1 MSADNKHPDQQPAQ
15 HPDHRPEHLIEKD
28 DKVRKHQVAQLIDG
42 GVRRVRDV
50 QDTKDGPRPTDGT
63 ASIPVRL
70 VGGDEDGAFVA
81 DDRVL
86 VPTDRVQRATEM
98 VEQSIDVSQVDGGR
112 LIVKPVPGT
121 AYSELRAPGR
131 RLPADVNHRLLGDDY
146 NGRPNHVLF
155 AAYRVKVKEGE
166 DPEEGALPQREPDD
180 PEAGAGARVA
190 ILDTG
195 YAWQARNDPW
205 LADVAPTV
213 QSRDIDLLRI
223 SGDPSDPL
231 DFGAGHGTF
240 VAGIVRQIAPAAQI
254 DIVRV
259 LDSNGIGLESEI
271 AKGLDR
277 ACAGDPDVIV
287 CAFGG
292 YSVDDVAPAVIETAI
307 ANVPKST
314 VVIAAAGNERQRTR
328 PIWPASCRGVEAIA
342 AVDSDSDGSMKVV
355 QGDAS
360 LAWYSNDGPE
370 VVYAAA
376 GTWRSSFVEGDESYD
391 RDPDGTPESFK
402 DSALAAGTSFA
413 AAAVAGAVAAA
424 LYPGD
429 TGVQAWDRV
438 REYTNAI
445 EGSDLRA
452 IDVWN
457 RPQR

>member
-1 MSADNKHPDQQPAQ
+1 MSPDSKQPDNLAE
-15 HPDHRPEHLIEKD
+15 RD
-28 DKVRKHQVAQLIDG
+28 DEVRKHQVAKLMDS
-42 GVRRVRDV
+42 GVPRVSDVRD
-50 QDTKDGPRPTDGT
+50 TKGGPQPVG
-63 ASIPVRL
+63 APISIPVRL

-86 VPTDRVQRATEM
+86 VPSERVQRAVEM
-98 VEQSIDVSQVDGGR
+98 VGQSIASDQLV
-112 LIVKPVPGT
+112 VKPVPGT
-121 AYSELRAPGR
+121 AYSELRTPGR
-131 RLPADVNHRLLGDDY
+131 RLPADVNARLLGNDY
-146 NGRPNHVLF
+146 DARPNHVLF

-166 DPEEGALPQREPDD
+166 DPEEGVLPQRLPDD

-205 LADVAPTV
+205 LADIAPTV
-213 QSRDIDLLRI
+213 DGRDIDLLRI

-240 VAGIVRQIAPAAQI
+240 VAGIIRQIAPAARI
-254 DIVRV
+254 DIIRV
-259 LDSNGIGLESEI
+259 LDSNGVGLESEV
-271 AKGLDR
+271 AKGFDR
-277 ACAGDPDVIV
+277 ACALEPDVIV

-292 YSVDDVAPAVIETAI
+292 YSVDDDAPAVIESAV
-307 ANVPKST
+307 ANVPKRT

-328 PIWPASCRGVEAIA
+328 RIWPASCRGVEAIA
-342 AVDSDSDGSMKVV
+342 AVESDSDGSMKVV
-355 QGDAS
+355 QGDAT
-360 LAWYSNDGPE
+360 LAWYTNDGPE

-376 GTWRSSFVEGDESYD
+376 GTWRSSFVEGTESYD
-391 RDPDGTPESFK
+391 RDPDGTPETFK

-424 LYPGD
+424 LAPGD
-429 TGVQAWDRV
+429 SGVEAWDRV
-438 REYTNAI
+438 REHTYAI
-445 EGSDLRA
+445 EGSELRA